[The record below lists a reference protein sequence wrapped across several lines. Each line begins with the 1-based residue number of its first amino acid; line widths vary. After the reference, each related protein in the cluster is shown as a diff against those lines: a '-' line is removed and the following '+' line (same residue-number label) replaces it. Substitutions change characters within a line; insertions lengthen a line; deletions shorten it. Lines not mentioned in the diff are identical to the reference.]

1 MTRTLHFSS
10 ETCNL
15 AQMRASVREFLDDC
29 GFEECTVEL
38 MVLALDEACTNVI
51 RHAYHHACKP
61 MSLTMTRLRHT
72 VRFQL
77 RDYGRSCDPST
88 IRSRDLADFRPG
100 GLGVHIIQQAFDRVD
115 YSPQPRG
122 TRLTLE
128 KKRPPAVR

>member
-1 MTRTLHFSS
+1 
-10 ETCNL
+10 
-15 AQMRASVREFLDDC
+15 
-29 GFEECTVEL
+29 
-38 MVLALDEACTNVI
+38 
-51 RHAYHHACKP
+51 

-88 IRSRDLADFRPG
+88 IRSRDLADIRPG